1 MDITDLFDRPAPA
14 GQKPPPPISLKAL
27 LVVLLAVIVVGASLW
42 GWVTW
47 DSRAWG
53 DMKAQYE
60 EEILAAEERQGEDSD
75 ETIQEAES
83 ALQELSEQADRS
95 EELLKKVG
103 DELDSPQDAT
113 DLQEAI
119 TSARDMVDAGAS
131 PVVEVLAVESVER
144 RVLLV
149 TNRLPRKEFEISSG
163 VDPSAADIS
172 HVSSALSEA
181 GDALEKSHVQ
191 WGKGMLSEQVEDSEK
206 VLKKS
211 KKKVDDE
218 KTRTAL
224 TKLITSARDL
234 LRSEDPS
241 VGEMRTLAEELEEA
255 SKGVQASERAKKES
269 DKAKAAAKKT
279 AEQQQQK
286 SPSHTRP
293 QTPSPKPS
301 PSTSTSRP
309 HPKPPSHTRPQAT
322 RAPTAPQRAD
332 AHRVRHLIA
341 QQGRSVTSSCGR
353 VIASSSASTMPA
365 AKRFV
370 SRYPKVRQF
379 AVSPSGAG
387 VAISACASG

>member
-83 ALQELSEQADRS
+83 ALQQLSEQADRS

-149 TNRLPRKEFEISSG
+149 TNRLPRKEFEINSG

-172 HVSSALSEA
+172 DVSSSLSEA

-191 WGKGMLSEQVEDSEK
+191 WGKKMLSTQVDVSEK

-218 KTRTAL
+218 KTRTTLSKLL
-224 TKLITSARDL
+224 TGARDA
-234 LRSEDPS
+234 LRSDNPS
-241 VGEMRTLAEELEEA
+241 VEGMKDLTEEMREA
-255 SKGVQASERAKKES
+255 TKDVRASQEAKKEG
-269 DKAKAAAKKT
+269 DKAKAASKKKD
-279 AEQQQQK
+279 A
-286 SPSHTRP
+286 
-293 QTPSPKPS
+293 
-301 PSTSTSRP
+301 PSTPPTQPQAPSVPTP
-309 HPKPPSHTRPQAT
+309 TGHHPSPPSHTRP
-322 RAPTAPQRAD
+322 PTGPQRAD
-332 AHRVRHLIA
+332 ISTVRHLIS
-341 QQGRSVTSSCGR
+341 QRGSTVVTSCSR
-353 VIASSSASTMPA
+353 VVASSSVSTMPA
-365 AKRFV
+365 
-370 SRYPKVRQF
+370 
-379 AVSPSGAG
+379 
-387 VAISACASG
+387 